1 MPVQAY
7 RSYYGQILTRV
18 HGTAQMNLCRR
29 HLKFRLAYHK
39 NKSRFNLSHTA
50 VLGFTVEE
58 GGFANACVLQRNCFG
73 GSSVIVQVGIWG
85 GGEGLM
91 TRLIVVNGKLNA
103 QGYVNQIL
111 MSEAVPFIQRQAQQV
126 TLQQDNARPHTTRL
140 SQQFLQAVEA
150 M

>member
-1 MPVQAY
+1 M
-7 RSYYGQILTRV
+7 
-18 HGTAQMNLCRR
+18 
-29 HLKFRLAYHK
+29 
-39 NKSRFNLSHTA
+39 
-50 VLGFTVEE
+50 LGFTVEE
-58 GGFANACVLQRNCFG
+58 GGFADACVLQRNCFG

-85 GGEGLM
+85 WGGVGEGLM

-126 TLQQDNARPHTTRL
+126 NLQQDNARPHTTRL